1 MERNDKLLLL
11 GGRWSVGGRS
21 VGLMWCNFTADA
33 DERWWTGDPCV
44 VVGRP
49 TGDWLA
55 TDWLLC
61 LLFYYCSYTHEQDG
75 GSNSSTANLFFF
87 FFSFSREEGT
97 THTLLLATGLP
108 CVVCACATS
117 LPLSIYLSFSL
128 SLSPSQLILYGIGG
142 YSSYCA
148 PLLPSATRTL
158 HKYKPLNAR
167 WVRVITCSSRRS

>member
-1 MERNDKLLLL
+1 MSLSE
-11 GGRWSVGGRS
+11 GQQ
-21 VGLMWCNFTADA
+21 
-33 DERWWTGDPCV
+33 
-44 VVGRP
+44 
-49 TGDWLA
+49 A
-55 TDWLLC
+55 TDLPPTDYC
-61 LLFYYCSYTHEQDG
+61 AFYFTTAATHM
-75 GSNSSTANLFFF
+75 SRTAAATAARQIFS

-117 LPLSIYLSFSL
+117 LPLSIYLSFSLSL

-167 WVRVITCSSRRS
+167 WVRVITCSSRRSESHLQLVKSAQVLHSF